1 MCSYS
6 FLYYY
11 CGCDWFMVDDSIE
24 YCSNRYLGGH
34 SVEIWSHDMCD
45 QKVVQCRG
53 KSKWCCRECSE
64 DHTLEYE
71 LDE

>member
-11 CGCDWFMVDDSIE
+11 CGCDIFMLDDSIE
-24 YCSNRYLGGH
+24 YCGNRYLNGY
-34 SVEIWSHDMCD
+34 SVEIWSADMCKD
-45 QKVVQCRG
+45 RVVTCNGR
-53 KSKWCCRECSE
+53 SRWYCSECSE

-71 LDE
+71 LEE